1 MKWESLFKQQ
11 YYTAKK
17 PSSFGGVQSL
27 ARASKKKPEQ
37 VLPWLQEQDTY
48 TLHRPVRHTF
58 PRRKVIAPE
67 PGYQWQA
74 DLVDVSN
81 IKSHNDG
88 NTFLLTVIDVFSK
101 QAWCFPLKNKSANS
115 IVTAFETLLKDHQ
128 VRNLQTDQGKEFL
141 NKQLQTLLKKHNV
154 NFFTTFNEE
163 TKASVVERFN
173 RTLKTKMW
181 KYFTQY
187 NTRRYLDILDD
198 LLYSYNHTYHRSIKM
213 TPADVNDQNKQQ
225 VWNNLYGKA
234 EKFITPKLKVG
245 DTVRISKAK
254 KQFKK
259 GYLPNWSDEIFT
271 VHEVKSTQPPVYLL
285 KDYHEEVLEG
295 TFYEQELQKVK
306 VSTDKLY
313 MVESVLDKRKRRG
326 KTEYLVKWKGYPD
339 SFNQWV
345 TDVYKA

>member
-1 MKWESLFKQQ
+1 MKWERLLKQQ
-11 YYTAKK
+11 YYTVKK
-17 PSSFGGVQSL
+17 PGSYGGVQSL
-27 ARASKKKPEQ
+27 ARATKKRPEQ

-81 IKSHNDG
+81 IKKFNDG
-88 NTFLLTVIDVFSK
+88 YTFLLTVIDVFSK
-101 QAWCFPLKNKSANS
+101 RAWCIPLKNKSATS
-115 IVTAFETLLKDHQ
+115 LVTAFESLLNSNKVKH
-128 VRNLQTDQGKEFL
+128 LQTDKGKEFL
-141 NKQLQTLLKKHNV
+141 NKQLQTLLKKHKV
-154 NFFTTFNEE
+154 NFFTTHNEE
-163 TKASVVERFN
+163 TKASIAERFN

-181 KYFTQY
+181 KYFTQH
-187 NTRRYLDILDD
+187 NTRRYVDILDD
-198 LLYSYNHTYHRSIKM
+198 LMFSYNHSYHRSIKM
-213 TPADVNDQNKQQ
+213 APVDVNPKNQHQ
-225 VWNNLYGKA
+225 VWNNLYGNSKYVA
-234 EKFITPKLKVG
+234 PKLKEG

-259 GYLPNWSDEIFT
+259 GYLPNWSEEIFT
-271 VHEVKSTQPPVYLL
+271 VHKVKRTQPPVYVL
-285 KDYHEEVLEG
+285 KDFHDEVLEG

-306 VSTDKLY
+306 VSKEKLY
-313 MVESVLDKRKRRG
+313 LVESVLDKRTRRG

-345 TDVYKA
+345 TDVYNV